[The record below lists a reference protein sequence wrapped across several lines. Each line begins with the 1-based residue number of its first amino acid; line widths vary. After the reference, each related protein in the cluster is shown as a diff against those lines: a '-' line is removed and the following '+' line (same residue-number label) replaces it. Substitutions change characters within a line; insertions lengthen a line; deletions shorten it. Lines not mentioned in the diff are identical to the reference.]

1 MKKVNPEY
9 SLLVLLMAVSA
20 LVVYLPL
27 GAVGLCGDE
36 EEILGI
42 ARGLSDSGFGS
53 LLTPD
58 RKSVV

>member
-36 EEILGI
+36 EEIGR
-42 ARGLSDSGFGS
+42 AH
-53 LLTPD
+53 
-58 RKSVV
+58 V

>member
-20 LVVYLPL
+20 LVVDLPL
-27 GAVGLCGDE
+27 GAEALCGDE

-42 ARGLSDSGFGS
+42 ASGLSASC
-53 LLTPD
+53 
-58 RKSVV
+58 R